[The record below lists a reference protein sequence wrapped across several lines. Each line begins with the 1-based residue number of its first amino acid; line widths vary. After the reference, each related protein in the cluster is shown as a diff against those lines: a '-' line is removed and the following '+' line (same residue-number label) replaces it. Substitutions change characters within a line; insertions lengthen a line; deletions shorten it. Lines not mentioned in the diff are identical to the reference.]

1 VGSFDGFKVG
11 KVVGTS
17 VGKPDGSAVGKSV
30 GSAVGSSVGSA
41 VGSSVGSAVGSSV
54 GSSVGH
60 WMSVMSI
67 VAEPHRGGFWPS
79 QAMYSQLSSPTKPG
93 LAVYKIFFESSFPMA
108 QSPLAPPV
116 TFTNFRSGVSFLRTS
131 IEHAFPQMHFESASS
146 SSITGFIPGV
156 GMPVG
161 TKVGSDVGRKVG
173 KSVGW

>member
-1 VGSFDGFKVG
+1 MGSFDGFKVG

-17 VGKPDGSAVGKSV
+17 VGKPDGSAVGTRVGKPD
-30 GSAVGSSVGSA
+30 GSAVGK
-41 VGSSVGSAVGSSV
+41 SVGSAVGSSV

-93 LAVYKIFFESSFPMA
+93 LAVYKIFFESSFPIA

-116 TFTNFRSGVSFLRTS
+116 TLTNFRSGVSFLRTS
-131 IEHAFPQMHFESASS
+131 IEHVFPQMHFESASS